1 MRKRL
6 IWVIAAACLCVV
18 IADRMLWLAGTR
30 SLGNGLDRWEEQ
42 ARAQG
47 WKVSETG
54 RVVAGWP
61 LSASLAVSDLT
72 LAGGDHA
79 LPGGLEWHAGRT
91 VLSVWLGA
99 PFTLSLEPQGQETV
113 RLSHMKTIIF
123 NADHILATL
132 PLWHGADATAEL
144 AAQGVTGGLA
154 GSGHPQDVRLE
165 SLALHLRLTG
175 DKGGQS
181 TALAGALD
189 FAAHGLGLPDIGR
202 WPLGDTVAAIS
213 GTMQLSSPNLAG
225 VRGGHDEAS
234 AWRDGG
240 GGVLLQDVAVRWG
253 PLSLHGDAKLGLDE
267 RLQPAGSGTADVRGA
282 ADALDALVDAKVI
295 APGIGATGKAVL
307 SVMPAS
313 PDGDALRLPFVLHDN
328 TLSVGPIPLARLNDI
343 IW

>member
-6 IWVIAAACLCVV
+6 IWVLAACLCVGA
-18 IADRMLWLAGTR
+18 ADRVLWVVGTR
-30 SLGNGLDRWEEQ
+30 ALVNGLDRWEEQ

-47 WKVSETG
+47 WSVTETG
-54 RVVAGWP
+54 RIVSGWP
-61 LSASLAVSDLT
+61 FTACLAVGDLT

-79 LPGGLEWHAGRT
+79 VPGGLQWHAGRA

-99 PFTLSLEPQGQETV
+99 PFTLSIKPEGQETV
-113 RLSHMKTIIF
+113 RLSHMKTIVF
-123 NADHILATL
+123 NADQILAQV
-132 PLWHGADATAEL
+132 PLWHGTDITADL

-165 SLALHLRLTG
+165 SLTLHLRLKNAQG
-175 DKGGQS
+175 AALAE
-181 TALAGALD
+181 ALAGELD

-202 WPLGDTVAAIS
+202 WPLGDTVAAVA
-213 GTMQLSSPNLAG
+213 GTVQLSSPNLVG

-240 GGVLLQDVAVRWG
+240 GGVLLHDVSMRWG
-253 PLSLHGDAKLGLDE
+253 PLNLHAEAKLGLDE
-267 RLQPAGSGTADVRGA
+267 RLQPAGNGTADVSGA
-282 ADALDALVDAKVI
+282 ADVLDALVDAKVI

-307 SVMPAS
+307 SVMPPAPNS
-313 PDGDALRLPFVLHDN
+313 DALRLPFVLHDN